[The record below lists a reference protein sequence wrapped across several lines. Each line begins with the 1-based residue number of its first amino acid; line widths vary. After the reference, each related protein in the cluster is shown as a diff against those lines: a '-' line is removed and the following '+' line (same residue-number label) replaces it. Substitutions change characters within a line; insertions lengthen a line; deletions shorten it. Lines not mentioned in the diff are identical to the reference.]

1 MRPIV
6 LVLLFATSA
15 FAAPSVLLKQY
26 SENEI
31 APTKDNGKQVSSYL
45 TDRTFDLFDG
55 GDTNIYILN
64 AIQVVNDFANR
75 GDSYSQARA
84 VAQTIAAAI
93 DLSSGIPGDACA
105 SADVSNAYSAAVRS
119 GNLSGF
125 RSALNRY
132 IKYIASNLD
141 AIVRIANNPNSGRY
155 SVGPSSGCVGGG
167 RSYDFESVWQSVL
180 ARVSSPLDYE
190 EYCLAKRLYS
200 AFNVRSNNIG
210 AAITASSIPQVVKVY
225 ESVLGPASNF
235 LRTIARGGN
244 AAQAAGKLRTA
255 LVNAASKTRL

>member
-1 MRPIV
+1 MMRPIV

-15 FAAPSVLLKQY
+15 LAAPSVLLKQY
-26 SENEI
+26 SENEV

-55 GDTNIYILN
+55 GDNNIYILN
-64 AIQVVNDFANR
+64 AMQLMNDFANS

-84 VAQTIAAAI
+84 LAQTIATAI

-105 SADVSNAYSAAVRS
+105 SADVANAYSAAVRS
-119 GNLSGF
+119 GNPSGF

-141 AIVRIANNPNSGRY
+141 SIVRIANNPNSGRY
-155 SVGPSSGCVGGG
+155 SVGPSGGCSGGG

-180 ARVSSPLDYE
+180 AGSSSSLDYE
-190 EYCLAKRLYS
+190 GYCVAKRLYS

-210 AAITASSIPQVVKVY
+210 AAITATSIPQVINVF
-225 ESVLGPASNF
+225 EAVLGPASTF
-235 LRTIARGGN
+235 LRTIANGGN
-244 AAQAAGKLRTA
+244 AAQAAGKLRSA
-255 LVNAASKTRL
+255 LVNAASRT